1 MFKIKQSRT
10 FITMTNYHIL
20 DINLSLEAKGLQT
33 WFLSNVKS
41 WDGTFEDILKHNK
54 NLTKEKLLIIINELN
69 NNGYIEIDKKGNY
82 QILDKPKNVTSKDLK
97 PIVLADVDKPEPDT
111 KHKNLFDKY
120 NDYINNYTEDAELR
134 AVLREYL
141 ILRLNPGAGTRLAS
155 MPLQYL
161 NQWRNLVT
169 TLDTFSGN
177 KVNIVKQSIS
187 NKWAKFVDLKS
198 ARDDVK
204 SNTYTKD
211 EIKAFKE
218 RAAKIEEE
226 GGQGVF

>member
-1 MFKIKQSRT
+1 MFKVKQSRT

-20 DINLSLEAKGLQT
+20 DINLSVEAKGLQT

-69 NNGYIEIDKKGNY
+69 NNGYIEVDKKGNY

-97 PIVLADVDKPEPDT
+97 PIVLDDVDKEEPSA
-111 KHKNLFDKY
+111 KHKNLFDKC
-120 NDYINNYTEDAELR
+120 NDYINNYTNDPELR
-134 AVLREYL
+134 AALREYL
-141 ILRLNPGAGTRLAS
+141 LLRLNPGAGTRLAS
-155 MPLQYL
+155 MPLQYF

-169 TLDTFSGN
+169 NLDTFSGN
-177 KVNIVKQSIS
+177 KVAIVKQSIS
-187 NKWAKFVDLKS
+187 NKWAKFVDIK
-198 ARDDVK
+198 ATRDDVK
-204 SNTYTKD
+204 SNTYTQEEK
-211 EIKAFKE
+211 EKFKA
-218 RAAKIEEE
+218 RAAKIEQE